1 MGAFRRGI
9 FVLVLLTFQQKT
21 DLKRERVRKMLADYN
36 GCDVLERVSGSQKS
50 RYCAVS

>member
-9 FVLVLLTFQQKT
+9 FVPVLLTFQQKT

-36 GCDVLERVSGSQKS
+36 GCDVLESVSGSQKS